1 MGSSLYRVGDLVKH
15 NTIYNG
21 SQIPVYAKIIDIIDK
36 EKSFYEMVITTG
48 EGSNNTKVLLKIKTL
63 AKYNNL
69 SPLYIEDVFL
79 DPHAVYL
86 IDINYEKNLLE
97 NNIKKTY
104 SRIDFLNINEN
115 REDKLNKI
123 LNEKN

>member
-15 NTIYNG
+15 NHIYNG
-21 SQIPVYAKIIDIIDK
+21 TQIPVYAKIIDIVDSK

-48 EGSNNTKVLLKIKTL
+48 EGNNNTNVLLKIKNL
-63 AKYNNL
+63 VKYNDL
-69 SPLYIEDVFL
+69 LPLDTEDVFL
-79 DPHAVYL
+79 NPHMVYL
-86 IDINYEKNLLE
+86 IDINFEKNLLD

-104 SRIDFLNINEN
+104 SRIHFLNINEN

-123 LNEKN
+123 LNS

>member
-15 NTIYNG
+15 NHIYNG
-21 SQIPVYAKIIDIIDK
+21 TQIPVYAKIIDIVDSK

-48 EGSNNTKVLLKIKTL
+48 EGNNNTNVLLKIKNL
-63 AKYNNL
+63 VKYNDL
-69 SPLYIEDVFL
+69 LPLDTEDVFL
-79 DPHAVYL
+79 NPHMVYL
-86 IDINYEKNLLE
+86 IDINFEKNLLE

-123 LNEKN
+123 LNS